1 MTRLL
6 FLCILS
12 ACAREPA
19 IDWSRIDGYGVT
31 MREQEQ
37 DSVVREVRK

>member
-1 MTRLL
+1 MKYALTLCLL
-6 FLCILS
+6 LS
-12 ACAREPA
+12 ACAREP